1 MLPLT
6 FYNGHRWSVWLN
18 TNIVTTISMA
28 FLGPLVVTIHTHK
41 ATLED
46 GSEKSIVKSWP
57 ALRKP
62 FLETM
67 VTLSHISMRMHAH

>member
-46 GSEKSIVKSWP
+46 GSEKKYCQELACP
-57 ALRKP
+57 AQAVFRNNGYDIP
-62 FLETM
+62 D
-67 VTLSHISMRMHAH
+67 